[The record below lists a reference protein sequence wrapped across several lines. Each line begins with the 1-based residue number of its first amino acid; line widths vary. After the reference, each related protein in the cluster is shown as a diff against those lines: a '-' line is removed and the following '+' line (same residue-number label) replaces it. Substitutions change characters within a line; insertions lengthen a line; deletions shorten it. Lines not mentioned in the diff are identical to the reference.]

1 MRSPSPH
8 APCTSTLV
16 VTALLAIA
24 GCGEA
29 PAPRG
34 TDTPSSAAGPTAR
47 SATVATSSSAASVP
61 ATGAPTT
68 AAPGASAVTD
78 GAPAGSAS
86 SPVASIVPPAA
97 IDLAA
102 APKLVDVDGKPLP
115 QTDDRPSTSSP
126 AFKRRME
133 LLWQA
138 IVEDDPSIA
147 TEAVFFPRVAYAQV
161 KDIPKPEAD
170 WKSRLVKAF
179 ERNVHEYH
187 RKLGDD
193 PKAAKLVA
201 VEVDEKRVKV
211 MERGKE
217 GNKLPYHR
225 VTRSKIRW
233 VDGAGKEKTL
243 ELTSLIAWRGEWF
256 VVHLNGFK

>member
-8 APCTSTLV
+8 ALRSS
-16 VTALLAIA
+16 ALLASALVALA

-29 PAPRG
+29 PATRG
-34 TDTPSSAAGPTAR
+34 TDTPSSAAGPAR
-47 SATVATSSSAASVP
+47 SAITSAASP
-61 ATGAPTT
+61 AVIT
-68 AAPGASAVTD
+68 AAAPAAAAPPASAAPD

-86 SPVASIVPPAA
+86 APVAAPPPA

-102 APKLVDVDGKPLP
+102 SPKLLDDDGKPLP
-115 QTDDRPSTSSP
+115 QTDDRPSTTSP
-126 AFKRRME
+126 AFQRRME

-138 IVEDDPSIA
+138 IVADDPSIA

-233 VDGAGKEKTL
+233 VDGAGKERTL

>member
-8 APCTSTLV
+8 APRSS
-16 VTALLAIA
+16 ALLVAASLALALA

-29 PAPRG
+29 PAARG
-34 TDTPSSAAGPTAR
+34 TDTPSSAAGPAR
-47 SATVATSSSAASVP
+47 SAVAASSSATVATAAASSSAAP
-61 ATGAPTT
+61 A
-68 AAPGASAVTD
+68 ASAVLD

-86 SPVASIVPPAA
+86 AP
-97 IDLAA
+97 AA
-102 APKLVDVDGKPLP
+102 APPPAVDLATAPKLLDDDGKPLP
-115 QTDDRPSTSSP
+115 QTDDRPSTTSP
-126 AFKRRME
+126 AFQRRMQ

-193 PKAAKLVA
+193 PKAARLVA

-233 VDGAGKEKTL
+233 VDGAGKERTL